1 MTLGILAMFYSDANP
16 DDSPLEGTLQDVVDW
31 IGGWWFWCL
40 GIGFV
45 LTLVGG
51 WYFFD
56 NIRKRKE
63 FKELMEITSKK
74 KFLQNMDR
82 VEYLAW
88 KLTPWHRI
96 EVSKKKKKFHIK

>member
-1 MTLGILAMFYSDANP
+1 LGIFYSDVEP
-16 DDSPLEGTLQDVVDW
+16 DNDPLEGPVRDILDW
-31 IGGWWFWCL
+31 IGDWKYWCL
-40 GIGFV
+40 MVGII
-45 LTLVGG
+45 LIIAGG

-56 NIRKRKE
+56 NIRKRRE

-74 KFLQNMDR
+74 KFIQNLDR